1 MQLRTSARLLASAG
15 ALLLAA
21 TLSSCGFDY
30 ATDRVY
36 TPAAGVNNRD
46 ADVDVLGAVVVAAQD
61 DSGTFIA
68 SFANNLQDEAATVDS
83 MTSFAGTDADAASS
97 APLKVKAF
105 DPIQIPPGGLVNL
118 ASVGGIP
125 VSGTFTVGQFV
136 TVNITFGDGESVE
149 VQVPTVTNCGEF
161 AGLDTSKG
169 SKSADATDQCGA
181 TGAPAAE

>member
-46 ADVDVLGAVVVAAQD
+46 AKVDVLGAVVVAAQN

-68 SFANNLQDEAATVDS
+68 SFANNEQDETASVDS
-83 MTSFAGTDADAASS
+83 MTGSAGASGDTADSS
-97 APLKVKAF
+97 PLKVEEF

-118 ASVGGIP
+118 ASDGGIA
-125 VSGTFTVGQFV
+125 VSGTFVVGQFV
-136 TVNITFGDGESVE
+136 TVNITFGDGDSVE
-149 VQVPTVTNCGEF
+149 MRVPTVTNCGEF
-161 AGLDTSKG
+161 EGLDISKG
-169 SKSADATDQCGA
+169 TKSSEATDQCGA